1 MDKDLLFY
9 KMKRKNETIDSLCQ
23 KVGFSKSAFY
33 RKING
38 KTQFTLAEIKSMIE
52 VLDIDNPTEI
62 FFVK

>member
-9 KMKRKNETIDSLCQ
+9 KMKRKNETIDSFCQ

-38 KTQFTLAEIKSMIE
+38 KTQFTLAEIKSIIE
-52 VLDIDNPTEI
+52 VLDIDDPTEI

>member
-9 KMKRKNETIDSLCQ
+9 KMKRKNETIDSLCR